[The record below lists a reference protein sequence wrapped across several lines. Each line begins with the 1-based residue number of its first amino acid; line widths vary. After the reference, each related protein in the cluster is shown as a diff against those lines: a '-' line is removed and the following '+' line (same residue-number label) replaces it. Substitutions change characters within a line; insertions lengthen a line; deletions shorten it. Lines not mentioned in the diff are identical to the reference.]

1 MCGLCQR
8 LKEKESKKEKPGWQ
22 AHQDTESHKGAVCME
37 DLRHGLIL
45 MRIYKQPLVSHS
57 LSEMAKQVIS
67 VSSELGM
74 EAEATIA
81 DT

>member
-1 MCGLCQR
+1 
-8 LKEKESKKEKPGWQ
+8 
-22 AHQDTESHKGAVCME
+22 ME

-45 MRIYKQPLVSHS
+45 MRIYKQPLVSHG
-57 LSEMAKQVIS
+57 LSEMAKQIIS